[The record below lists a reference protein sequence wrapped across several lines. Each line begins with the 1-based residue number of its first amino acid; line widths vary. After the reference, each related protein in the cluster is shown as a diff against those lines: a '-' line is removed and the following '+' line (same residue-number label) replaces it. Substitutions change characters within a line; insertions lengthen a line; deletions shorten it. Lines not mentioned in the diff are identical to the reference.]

1 MAVSLPI
8 PAPLAA
14 QGWKLKVRDRETV
27 EPPHVTLVRRTEA
40 WRWDLRSRSFMD
52 HEPDP
57 RAVPEELVDHL
68 RALHEELVKAWDEH
82 YPLNPV
88 GGVEEAE

>member
-1 MAVSLPI
+1 MAVSLRI

-52 HEPDP
+52 REPDP

-68 RALHEELVKAWDEH
+68 RALHEELVKAWNEH

-88 GGVEEAE
+88 DGAEEAE